1 MKDEKKK
8 LEADLQDCKIQGE
21 ELIKGVMED
30 MKKRRNQLI
39 RERDFCVSKYEDD
52 CTRMSEKLKN
62 GISMAKLAIQK
73 LDD

>member
-1 MKDEKKK
+1 MKEEKKK

-30 MKKRRNQLI
+30 MKKRRVQLI
-39 RERDFCVSKYEDD
+39 RERDFCVTKYEDD
-52 CTRMSEKLKN
+52 CKRMSEKLKN
-62 GISMAKLAIQK
+62 GISMAKMAIQK